1 MPVIEND
8 NQTSVEFKYGENRL
22 IGLIFRIL
30 AILIGLFL
38 LQVNELWVNF
48 FAFVLILF
56 GSIGFVDMLLFD
68 SLTFFN
74 GEVIK
79 KWHLLGSKRILVSEL
94 AVGRTRGIF
103 GGGTIMFWEKGNR
116 LKHAFF
122 MGIDTLPFS
131 HEDLKSMRN
140 LLIKFKVITGDE
152 LLWND
157 FR

>member
-1 MPVIEND
+1 MPVIEDN
-8 NQTSVEFKYGENRL
+8 NQTSIEFKYGDSRL

-38 LQVNELWVNF
+38 FQVDELWVNI
-48 FAFVLILF
+48 FAFVLIF
-56 GSIGFVDMLLFD
+56 FVSIGFIDMLLFD
-68 SLTFFN
+68 SLIFFN

-79 KWHLLGSKRILVSEL
+79 KWHLLGSKRILVSKL
-94 AVGRTRGIF
+94 VVGRTRGIF

-116 LKHAFF
+116 LKHAIF

-131 HEDLKSMRN
+131 HEDLKSMRDI
-140 LLIKFKVITGDE
+140 LIKFKVITGDE